1 MQSSEPSLTDILYFG
16 SPNQTTNLLPTPS
29 SYFPYSPSDLLQI
42 QSSSTNVSA
51 LIPRFPFDFLGSD
64 YKFLYLPCTPAHE
77 IVLKTPLDLLPHCD
91 GNPNILTQGFVKT
104 NNKTGFTAFRSGK
117 RSAIYFDKA
126 TGKFYRLK
134 GCGNEESGFIN
145 SIGKVNLSPESQEIR
160 GAHYGHTVKRELL
173 MTAKIDDYLKASGF
187 EAGNKS
193 IGFIMYSEK
202 IPEIDQTLENV
213 FPKIPKFCGVFETLG
228 EKRVATH
235 LFQGFE
241 AILGEIAR
249 VITSLEDVV
258 LDLDAVFPKDRI
270 LKDGSFIP
278 TPVPMEGDTSTGPEI
293 LIDLLTLVNE
303 GKMSLP
309 LAGSIKFRA
318 IIPEITQNLG
328 LKSPC
333 SELFMSLMKDLLE
346 NQENDSPIFNDFFG
360 LAGVLFARVGF
371 EIGCIKRIFLEKRIN
386 WGYYFDHH
394 PYLAH
399 CNAHPNNFIVLHEK
413 HQGENLLA
421 PLDFDLAFEEKEFI
435 NINYEDKTYGKFD
448 QELFNQ
454 FLEQERI
461 SLELALTGME
471 NMDNFKYYGLE
482 LKELDLGAKRTFE
495 GLRIILRDVLRKYY
509 LKGIGGEGFDVK
521 GLEWKKQ
528 RKVGN
533 LIKMALIV
541 TNDCLG

>member
-1 MQSSEPSLTDILYFG
+1 MLSSEPSLTDILYFG

-77 IVLKTPLDLLPHCD
+77 IVLKTPLDLLPYCD
-91 GNPNILTQGFVKT
+91 GNPSILTQGFVKT

-134 GCGNEESGFIN
+134 GCGNEESGFIK
-145 SIGKVNLSPESQEIR
+145 SMGKVNLSPESQEIR
-160 GAHYGHTVKRELL
+160 GAHYNHTVKRELF

-193 IGFIMYSEK
+193 IGFIMYSEN
-202 IPEIDQTLENV
+202 IPEIDKTLENV

-249 VITSLEDVV
+249 LSLSLENVV
-258 LDLDAVFPKDRI
+258 LDLDAVFPKDRV

-303 GKMSLP
+303 GKMALP
-309 LAGSIKFRA
+309 LTRSIKFKD

-328 LKSPC
+328 LKPQY
-333 SELFMSLMKDLLE
+333 SELFISLMQELLE
-346 NQENDSPIFNDFFG
+346 DQENDSPLLNDFFG
-360 LAGVLFARVGF
+360 LAGVIFARVGF
-371 EIGCIKRIFLEKRIN
+371 EIGCIKRVFLEKRIN

-413 HQGENLLA
+413 HQNHNLLA

-482 LKELDLGAKRTFE
+482 LKELDLAAKRTFE

-509 LKGIGGEGFDVK
+509 LKGIEGEGFEVK
-521 GLEWKKQ
+521 GIEWKKQ
-528 RKVGN
+528 KKVGN
-533 LIKMALIV
+533 LIKLALIV

>member
-16 SPNQTTNLLPTPS
+16 SPNQITNLLPTPS
-29 SYFPYSPSDLLQI
+29 RYFAYSPSDLLQI
-42 QSSSTNVSA
+42 QSSSTNISA

-77 IVLKTPLDLLPHCD
+77 IILKTPLDLLPYCD
-91 GNPNILTQGFVKT
+91 GNPSILSQGFVKT
-104 NNKTGFTAFRSGK
+104 NNKTGYTAFRSGK

-126 TGKFYRLK
+126 AGKFYRLK
-134 GCGNEESGFIN
+134 GCGNEESGFIK

-160 GAHYGHTVKRELL
+160 GAHYLHTVKRELF
-173 MTAKIDDYLKASGF
+173 MTAKIEDFLKASCF

-193 IGFIMYSEK
+193 IGFIMYSEN
-202 IPEIDQTLENV
+202 IPEIDKTLENV

-249 VITSLEDVV
+249 LSTSLENVV
-258 LDLDAVFPKDRI
+258 LDLDAVFPKDRV

-293 LIDLLTLVNE
+293 LIDLLTLLNE
-303 GKMSLP
+303 GKMALP
-309 LAGSIKFRA
+309 LAGSIKFKA

-328 LKSPC
+328 LKPPY
-333 SELFMSLMKDLLE
+333 SELFMNMMQDLLE
-346 NQENDSPIFNDFFG
+346 NQENDSPLFNDFFG

-371 EIGCIKRIFLEKRIN
+371 EIGCIKRVFLEKRIN

-413 HQGENLLA
+413 HQSQNLLA
-421 PLDFDLAFEEKEFI
+421 PLDFDLAFEEQEFI

-454 FLEQERI
+454 FLEQEKI

-509 LKGIGGEGFDVK
+509 LKGIGGEGFEVK
-521 GLEWKKQ
+521 GIEWKKQ
-528 RKVGN
+528 KKVGN